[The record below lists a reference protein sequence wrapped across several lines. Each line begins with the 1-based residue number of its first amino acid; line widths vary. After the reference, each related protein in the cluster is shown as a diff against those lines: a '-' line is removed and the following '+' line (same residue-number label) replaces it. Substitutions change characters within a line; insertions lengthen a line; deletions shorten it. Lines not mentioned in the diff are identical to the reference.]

1 MPQRSL
7 PVVTGDET
15 NALKKWLCCPS
26 DNQHF
31 KKSPRLISS
40 ADLKGDLAE
49 QLGSSCCQQLYFDET
64 NLQLVTSQMKIMD
77 RKLTYKKSND
87 RRRTGSV
94 WDRLEN

>member
-1 MPQRSL
+1 MKQMLWKS
-7 PVVTGDET
+7 
-15 NALKKWLCCPS
+15 ACPS

-31 KKSPRLISS
+31 KKSPWLISS

-49 QLGSSCCQQLYFDET
+49 RLGSSFCQQLYFDET
-64 NLQLVTSQMKIMD
+64 NLQLVTSQMKITD

-87 RRRTGSV
+87 RGRTGSV